1 METDEVENRKNNRK
15 LQNVLKKQ
23 RLEREFK
30 SKMDALFQYYAKTD
44 VSVERVADL
53 MGVAVDVARNGLM
66 NFGRTV

>member
-44 VSVERVADL
+44 VSVERVADN

>member
-44 VSVERVADL
+44 VSVERVADH
-53 MGVAVDVARNGLM
+53 MGVTVDVARNGLM
-66 NFGRTV
+66 DYGRTV